1 MRNSRKY
8 QSGLL
13 FLFIAMSGIC
23 LTSGVAD
30 AAWYAKFDGV
40 DGSVT
45 DEGYQG
51 QIKLESF
58 SWDVTNQG
66 PISPGGT
73 RMTHRDFHFVKF
85 VDKASPVLM
94 KLSCAGD
101 QIPQATMTLTRTTGD
116 QSEPYMVVTLKDC
129 IITNYSI
136 GGSSS
141 GESFPLE
148 EVSISFSEVRYDFY
162 FQTETGQ
169 YSNVSAECTSQP
181 LTK

>member
-1 MRNSRKY
+1 MRSSKKY
-8 QSGLL
+8 PSGLL
-13 FLFIAMSGIC
+13 LLYIAVSGMF
-23 LTSGVAD
+23 LTSGAAD

-40 DGSVT
+40 DGSVV
-45 DEGYQG
+45 DESYQG
-51 QIKLESF
+51 QVKLESF
-58 SWDVTNQG
+58 SWDVSNQG
-66 PISPGGT
+66 PISPDGT
-73 RMTHRDFHFVKF
+73 RKTHRDFHFVKL

-94 KLSCAGD
+94 KLSCTGD
-101 QIPQATMTLTRTTGD
+101 LIPQATMTLTRTTGD

-148 EVSISFSEVRYDFY
+148 EISISFSEVRYDYY
-162 FQTETGQ
+162 FQMETGQ
-169 YSNVSAECTSQP
+169 FSSVSTECTSQP